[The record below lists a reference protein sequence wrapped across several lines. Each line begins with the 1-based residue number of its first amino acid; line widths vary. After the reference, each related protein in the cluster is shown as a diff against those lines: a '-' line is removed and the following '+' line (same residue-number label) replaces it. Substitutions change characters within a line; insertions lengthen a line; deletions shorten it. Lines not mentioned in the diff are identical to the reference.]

1 MNRLQVGI
9 VGGILKVEEIEYQK
23 NGSTNRLY
31 VLKIFDGDNQIDIL
45 TNYDNYKALNEL
57 EFMKTI
63 KCRVT
68 AQADTQN
75 QQPVMRL
82 RLNEYK
88 VVNEGE

>member
-9 VGGILKVEEIEYQK
+9 VGGILKVDEIEYQK

-45 TNYDNYKALNEL
+45 TNYDNYKALKEL

-63 KCRVT
+63 KCIVT
-68 AQADTQN
+68 AQADIQN
-75 QQPVMRL
+75 QQAVMRL

-88 VVNEGE
+88 VVKEGE